1 MNIIERLEILRQV
14 IAAPETAERLS
25 QVAAF
30 AVIAEYKNRIFVEGR
45 ATDGA
50 QIGQFSTY
58 GGGYSTEPFYQNPT
72 KLTGVSSAGV
82 TPQGKTGQSRFKN
95 GNPHKTRYLPQGY
108 KELRELTGRQSG
120 YVDLNFS
127 GALER
132 SIKVVQDGARAV
144 IRYTSDF
151 EAEKMT
157 GNEDRFGQLIH
168 ELSVE
173 ENEIGTTAAAEE
185 LRAILEEIDAEL
197 GI

>member
-50 QIGQFSTY
+50 GIGQ
-58 GGGYSTEPFYQNPT
+58 YSTVPFYQNPT

-132 SIKVVQDGARAV
+132 SIKVVQDAARAV

-157 GNEDRFGQLIH
+157 GNEERFGQLIH
-168 ELSVE
+168 ELSVG